1 MTARDGIK
9 GLGKAKL
16 AQLLAA
22 LELGMR
28 ASIPVTREKTF
39 IKSTKQ
45 AAEYFKER
53 LSNLSEE
60 HFRVVYPNK
69 QERLIEDTLL
79 AEGTVDSANPY
90 IRTLVMRT
98 LQSNASAIIA
108 AHNHPSGSAEPSDMG
123 RLLTRDIITVCQPL
137 GIKVLDHLIIAD
149 SQRFSFA
156 DSGLLDEIRLDAM
169 ASQT

>member
-1 MTARDGIK
+1 LDGIK

-16 AQLLAA
+16 AQLLAD
-22 LELGMR
+22 LELGRR
-28 ASIPVTREKTF
+28 ASIPATREKTF

-45 AAEYFKER
+45 AADYFKAR

-60 HFRVVYPNK
+60 HFRIAYLNR
-69 QERLIEDTLL
+69 QGRLLEDTLL
-79 AEGTVDSANPY
+79 AEGTVDSAKPH

-108 AHNHPSGSAEPSDMG
+108 AHNHPSGSAEPSEMDK
-123 RLLTRDIITVCQPL
+123 LLTRDIITVCQPL
-137 GIKVLDHLIIAD
+137 GIKVLGHLIIAD
-149 SQRFSFA
+149 SQCFSFA